1 MSGCK
6 QVYSSPDIEL
16 EIHSID
22 GKLKGVTSNI
32 PFIDP
37 KKKTPSVKF
46 S

>member
-32 PFIDP
+32 PFIDS